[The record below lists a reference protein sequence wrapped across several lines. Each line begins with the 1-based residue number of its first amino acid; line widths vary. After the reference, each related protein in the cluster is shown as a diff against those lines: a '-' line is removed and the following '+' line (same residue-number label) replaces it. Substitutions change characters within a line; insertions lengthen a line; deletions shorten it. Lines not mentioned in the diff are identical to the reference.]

1 MKIAPIE
8 FAIFCDHASVSMDG
22 KLSMNGIFERILTK
36 EIPVMHPMMFVVT
49 KLILPEGDHSIT
61 FTLMQEDEV
70 LAKSNADK
78 KVEGKLGSH
87 VHFWNIKN
95 LKVEKTEPVELQI
108 LIDGK
113 QVFVKRLP
121 VVIVEPKGQG
131 KKNDKKD

>member
-36 EIPVMHPMMFVVT
+36 DVPVMHPMMFVVT
-49 KLILPEGDHSIT
+49 KLILPEGDHNIT

-70 LAKSNADK
+70 LAKSTTEK

-95 LKVEKTEPVELQI
+95 LKVEKLEPVELQI
-108 LIDGK
+108 LIGGK

-121 VVIVEPKGQG
+121 VIKVKPKDDG
-131 KKNDKKD
+131 KSKKKD